1 MGAQEIRELLLLVLG
16 AAVLSSCTTAKMAI
30 DPELKTDSH
39 EYKIT
44 EKPGLTGDKLRF
56 GPYLA
61 SEIDRDFMWGRGVS
75 IGSYKN
81 EKRSQK
87 YTYDF
92 KGERR
97 WKASCKMGGKGQTIG
112 AVGFGHESTLNCT
125 FSSMGEKKSKFTFSL
140 AGPSLVEAKGKFS
153 AGAKNI
159 RVAVIDKMQGS
170 SLRLGSPIG
179 YSFYSGNELI
189 AGVNIINSEGPVL
202 LNKKLSGDEKDRV
215 SLVMVALLLFQ
226 EKSMG

>member
-1 MGAQEIRELLLLVLG
+1 MRIQEMKTILLLIFGL
-16 AAVLSSCTTAKMAI
+16 AVLSSCTAAKMAI
-30 DPELKTDSH
+30 DPELKINSH

-44 EKPGLTGDKLRF
+44 EKPGLTGDRIKF

-61 SEIDRDFMWGRGVS
+61 SKIDRDWMRGSGMS
-75 IGSYKN
+75 ILSYTN
-81 EKRSQK
+81 EERSQK

-92 KGERR
+92 KGESS

-112 AVGFGHESTLNCT
+112 AVGFGHETTLNCT

-140 AGPSLVEAKGKFS
+140 TGPSLVEARGEFS
-153 AGAKNI
+153 AGGKNI
-159 RVAVIDKMQGS
+159 RVVIIDKMQGS
-170 SLRLGSPIG
+170 SFRLGSPIG
-179 YSFYSGNELI
+179 YSFYSGKKII

-202 LNKKLSGDEKDRV
+202 FNKKLTGDVKDRV

-226 EKSMG
+226 EK

>member
-1 MGAQEIRELLLLVLG
+1 MIKILLLVFVLG
-16 AAVLSSCTTAKMAI
+16 VLNSCTAAKMAI
-30 DPELKTDSH
+30 DPELKIDSH

-44 EKPGLTGDKLRF
+44 ETPGLTGDKIRF

-61 SEIDRDFMWGRGVS
+61 SKIDRHFMRGRGFS
-75 IGSYKN
+75 IQSYKK

-92 KGERR
+92 KGESR

-125 FSSMGEKKSKFTFSL
+125 FSSMGEKKSKFTSSL
-140 AGPSLVEAKGKFS
+140 AGPSLVEAKGEFR
-153 AGAKNI
+153 AGEKDF
-159 RVAVIDKMQGS
+159 RVVIIDKMQGS
-170 SLRLGSPIG
+170 RLRLGSPIG
-179 YSFYSGNELI
+179 YSFYSGNKLI

>member
-1 MGAQEIRELLLLVLG
+1 MRKILLSVFGLVD
-16 AAVLSSCTTAKMAI
+16 LSSCTAAKMAI
-30 DPELKTDSH
+30 DPELINNSR

-44 EKPGLTGDKLRF
+44 EKPGLTGDKIRF

-61 SEIDRDFMWGRGVS
+61 SKIDRHCMRGSS
-75 IGSYKN
+75 ISILSYKS

-92 KGERR
+92 KGESR

-153 AGAKNI
+153 AGAKNF
-159 RVAVIDKMQGS
+159 RVVVIDKIQGS

-179 YSFYSGNELI
+179 YSFYSGKKLI

-202 LNKKLSGDEKDRV
+202 LNKNLSGDVKDRV

-226 EKSMG
+226 EK

>member
-1 MGAQEIRELLLLVLG
+1 MKKLLLLVIGLG
-16 AAVLSSCTTAKMAI
+16 VLGSCTVAKMAI
-30 DPELKTDSH
+30 DPELKINSH

-44 EKPGLTGDKLRF
+44 EKPGLTGDKIRF

-61 SEIDRDFMWGRGVS
+61 SKIDRHWMRGS
-75 IGSYKN
+75 GYTIRSYKS

-97 WKASCKMGGKGQTIG
+97 WKAVCNMGGKGQTIG
-112 AVGFGHESTLNCT
+112 RVGFGHESTLNCT
-125 FSSMGEKKSKFTFSL
+125 FSSMGKKKSEFTFSL
-140 AGPSLVEAKGKFS
+140 AGPSLVEAKGEFS
-153 AGAKNI
+153 AGAKNF
-159 RVAVIDKMQGS
+159 RVVVIDKMQGS
-170 SLRLGSPIG
+170 SFRLGSPIG
-179 YSFYSGNELI
+179 YSFYSGNKLI

-202 LNKKLSGDEKDRV
+202 LNKKLSEDEKDRV